1 MQYVKYSEMTNSGP
15 VPRVSKLIA
24 DDLCSVI
31 VCHIITHCT
40 PLTIVKHFHTSLIN
54 GRSTHQT
61 NWGHTLSAYN
71 FDKEKVKVSFFVVHG
86 IRLMRCFSGS
96 CTCTHNS
103 CILGVSAV
111 VDTPAS
117 TSTQSK
123 TGLVPNT
130 VQIVQPDRATSLS
143 VKGGRFGAGP
153 HSTDNTMSK

>member
-1 MQYVKYSEMTNSGP
+1 MEFVTCGDFMQSE
-15 VPRVSKLIA
+15 
-24 DDLCSVI
+24 
-31 VCHIITHCT
+31 H
-40 PLTIVKHFHTSLIN
+40 
-54 GRSTHQT
+54 
-61 NWGHTLSAYN
+61 
-71 FDKEKVKVSFFVVHG
+71 
-86 IRLMRCFSGS
+86 S